1 VIRVQV
7 GLHWVRREPNLVQAA
22 GFSGAGRRNH
32 SFSDDM
38 KTTFTHLLAALVGM
52 AAGSPWGTGLD
63 ENERPAVATVAGY
76 RPVAA
81 DGPGGKARPVSG
93 KAGPDA
99 QDLLDRGERKAAWLA
114 SFGEAGGWELRAG
127 MMVGWDEAQAL
138 LEAVEPEQR
147 GLAAME
153 LAVGLLHESPQAAMA
168 MAGFAGEAAA
178 VGDAQRAV
186 SVAWAQLD
194 PRAAA
199 EWMISGK
206 VGSGCL
212 AAVVGAWAGSDLHAV
227 SVWMAGHGAAVS
239 DEARLALIEP
249 LREVEPDSAR
259 GWAASLADAGIRRLT
274 LERIDAG
281 F

>member
-1 VIRVQV
+1 MIRVLR
-7 GLHWVRREPNLVQAA
+7 GLHRVRREPGPVQAA
-22 GFSGAGRRNH
+22 GFSAAGRRNKMG
-32 SFSDDM
+32 SEDM
-38 KTTFTHLLAALVGM
+38 KTTFTHLLAAVVGM
-52 AAGSPWGTGLD
+52 ATGVQWGKGIED
-63 ENERPAVATVAGY
+63 DERPVVAAVAGHRSFV
-76 RPVAA
+76 A
-81 DGPGGKARPVSG
+81 DGLGTKPGQVSG
-93 KAGPDA
+93 KAGPGV
-99 QDLLDRGERKAAWLA
+99 QDHLDHGERKAAWLA
-114 SFGEAGGWELRAG
+114 SFGEAGGWDVRAG
-127 MMVGWDEAQAL
+127 IMVGWDEAQEML
-138 LEAVEPEQR
+138 GAVPSEQR

-168 MAGFAGEAAA
+168 MAGLAGDAAA

-199 EWMISGK
+199 EWIMSRN

-212 AAVVGAWAGSDLHAV
+212 AAVVGTWAGSDLHGA
-227 SVWMAGHGAAVS
+227 SVWMAAQGAEIP

-249 LREVEPDSAR
+249 LIDVEPDSAR
-259 GWAASLADAGIRRLT
+259 SWAGSLADAEIRRLT

>member
-1 VIRVQV
+1 MIRVQV
-7 GLHWVRREPNLVQAA
+7 GLHWGRREPNPVQAA
-22 GFSGAGRRNH
+22 GFSAAVHRNDMV
-32 SFSDDM
+32 SDDM

-52 AAGSPWGTGLD
+52 AAGGAWGTGL
-63 ENERPAVATVAGY
+63 ENDERPAVAAATGH
-76 RPVAA
+76 RPVLG
-81 DGPGGKARPVSG
+81 DGLGGKLGTLSGKTGPGVE
-93 KAGPDA
+93 
-99 QDLLDRGERKAAWLA
+99 DLLDYGERKAAWLA
-114 SFGEAGGWELRAG
+114 SLGEAGGWDLRSG
-127 MMVGWDEAQAL
+127 MMFGWDEAQEL
-138 LEAVEPEQR
+138 LEAVAPEQR

-168 MAGFAGEAAA
+168 MAGIAGDAAA

-194 PRAAA
+194 PQAAA
-199 EWMISGK
+199 EWMISGN

-212 AAVVGAWAGSDLHAV
+212 ASVVGTWAGSDLHAA
-227 SVWMAGHGAAVS
+227 SVWMAAQGVEIP

-249 LREVEPDSAR
+249 LIDVEPDSAR
-259 GWAASLADAGIRRLT
+259 SWAGSLADAEIRRLT

>member
-1 VIRVQV
+1 MDF
-7 GLHWVRREPNLVQAA
+7 PN
-22 GFSGAGRRNH
+22 G
-32 SFSDDM
+32 M
-38 KTTFTHLLAALVGM
+38 KTTITHLLAAVAGV
-52 AAGSPWGTGLD
+52 AAGSQWGGGL
-63 ENERPAVATVAGY
+63 EEHGRPVVAAVAGH
-76 RPVAA
+76 RAA
-81 DGPGGKARPVSG
+81 AVDGPGGRVRQVSG
-93 KAGPDA
+93 KTVPSA
-99 QDLLDRGERKAAWLA
+99 QELLERGERKSAWLA
-114 SFGEAGGWELRAG
+114 SFGEAGGWEVRAG

-138 LEAVEPEQR
+138 LESVTPEQR

-153 LAVGLLHESPQAAMA
+153 LAVGLLHESPQTAMA
-168 MAGFAGEAAA
+168 MAGLAGDADS

-199 EWMISGK
+199 EWMRSGN

-212 AAVVGAWAGSDLHAV
+212 AAVVGTWAGSDLHAA
-227 SVWMAGHGAAVS
+227 SVWMAGMGAAAS

-249 LREVEPDSAR
+249 LLEVEPDSAR
-259 GWAASLADAGIRRLT
+259 AWAGTLADAEIRRLT

>member
-1 VIRVQV
+1 MIRVLV
-7 GLHWVRREPNLVQAA
+7 GLQRVGCEPRRVQAA
-22 GFSGAGRRNH
+22 GFSAAGRRNH
-32 SFSDDM
+32 MGSEDM
-38 KTTFTHLLAALVGM
+38 KTTFTHLLAAVAGM
-52 AAGSPWGTGLD
+52 AAGGQWGKGIED
-63 ENERPAVATVAGY
+63 DERPVVAAVAGHRSV
-76 RPVAA
+76 VAA
-81 DGPGGKARPVSG
+81 GPGAKPGQDSG
-93 KAGPDA
+93 KAGPDV
-99 QDLLDRGERKAAWLA
+99 QDHLDYGERRAAWLA
-114 SFGEAGGWELRAG
+114 SFGEAGGWDVRAG
-127 MMVGWDEAQAL
+127 MMVGWDEAQEL
-138 LEAVEPEQR
+138 LGAVAPEQR

-168 MAGFAGEAAA
+168 MAGLAGDAAA

-199 EWMISGK
+199 EWIMSGN

-212 AAVVGAWAGSDLHAV
+212 AAVVGTWAGCDLHGA
-227 SVWMAGHGAAVS
+227 SVWMAGQGAELP

-249 LREVEPDSAR
+249 LIDVEPDSAR
-259 GWAASLADAGIRRLT
+259 SWAGSLEDAEIRRLT

>member
-1 VIRVQV
+1 MQV
-7 GLHWVRREPNLVQAA
+7 GLHWGRREPNLVQAA
-22 GFSGAGRRNH
+22 ACSTEGWRNH
-32 SFSDDM
+32 ALRDNM
-38 KTTFTHLLAALVGM
+38 KTTWTHLLAAVAGV
-52 AAGSPWGTGLD
+52 AAGNHWPTRPGAL
-63 ENERPAVATVAGY
+63 ERPAFAGVAVHRHAAAHVRGGDV
-76 RPVAA
+76 RPA
-81 DGPGGKARPVSG
+81 SG
-93 KAGPDA
+93 ETEAEDRG
-99 QDLLDRGERKAAWLA
+99 LLERGERRMAWLA
-114 SFGEAGGWELRAG
+114 SLGEAGGWELREG
-127 MMVGWDEAQAL
+127 MMVGWDEAQAML
-138 LEAVEPEQR
+138 AAAAPEQR

-168 MAGFAGEAAA
+168 MAGQAGDADA

-212 AAVVGAWAGSDLHAV
+212 AAVVETWAGSDLHAA
-227 SVWMAGHGAAVS
+227 SVWMAGQGAALP

-249 LREVEPDSAR
+249 LLQVEPDSAR
-259 GWAASLADAGIRRLT
+259 GWADSLADASIRRLT